1 MTSKLN
7 VNGKEVT
14 HQREIRDKVTKLCN
28 NPQNL
33 DLCRIIN
40 IKFLILNTS

>member
-1 MTSKLN
+1 MTSRLN
-7 VNGKEVT
+7 VNGIEVT
-14 HQREIRDKVTKLCN
+14 HQREIRDKVTKLRN

-40 IKFLILNTS
+40 FKF

>member
-14 HQREIRDKVTKLCN
+14 HQREIRDKVTKLRN

-33 DLCRIIN
+33 RLLPHH
-40 IKFLILNTS
+40 KFQNFDIEH